1 MPPPK
6 VKAKSRRPSTC
17 AVTAKPTKHVM
28 RPVFGYAMKA
38 LAQVR
43 GLVYSSENK
52 QTVS

>member
-6 VKAKSRRPSTC
+6 VKAKSRHSSTC
-17 AVTAKPTKHVM
+17 TVTAKPTKHVM

-43 GLVYSSENK
+43 GLVYSFEDK
-52 QTVS
+52 QNVS